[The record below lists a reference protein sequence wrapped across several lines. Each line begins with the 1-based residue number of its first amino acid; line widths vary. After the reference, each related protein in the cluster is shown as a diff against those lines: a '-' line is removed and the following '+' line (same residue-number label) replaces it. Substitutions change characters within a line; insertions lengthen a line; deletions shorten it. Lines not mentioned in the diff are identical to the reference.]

1 MFLLVCKIVPARL
14 CFRFLRVPLTCNP
27 DRRSPVL
34 PAPIHHLQDSQQ
46 PLNFLISY
54 SNDRRYSVPFDLR
67 DMATVARYIY
77 SHYDPETE
85 REDLLLETGQTRA
98 STSSGSVRGGI
109 GFSSCG
115 EEGGQNVDDGDQEEE
130 IDPWLVE
137 LPYAPAKFNPPLK
150 FVKSDLSYEDVNDY
164 IERGYESGLLER
176 AEENDKHVEEER
188 KGISSWYRN
197 LSRTNINTPAPTT
210 VPGTSTMEE
219 RTARAGTLDHPLSSS
234 SATDGSAVA
243 ITQRASEQASTS
255 DPPSQPREPP
265 QPLPRSSTTSRRR
278 NDWFAT
284 NVLSHSPAS
293 GYGSPAPGRRPTPT
307 LADMLAR
314 DPPPNKLQEAYT
326 PPTWIMLPPSNRG
339 FRMLQKS
346 GWSEGEPL
354 GPYFT
359 RRQDAVQTEQ
369 QPVAGP
375 SDLGRKKAAQETRI
389 TEVAVEGYD
398 DIVEI
403 KKGQV
408 IDLTVSD
415 DGEYVSSGDEEIS
428 DEDVMELDDEI
439 PESFSLLSE
448 NSNPASAR
456 PSPPQGEGHGGKAL
470 LTPLSTVL
478 KSDRLG
484 IGLKAK
490 TVGPY
495 KASQKRVTHNAA
507 ALAAHAKASE
517 ERRLFKQKIG
527 RGSRGFARAEK
538 SESEKRRSLL
548 AYLNQ

>member
-1 MFLLVCKIVPARL
+1 MGACLIPLAC
-14 CFRFLRVPLTCNP
+14 LRV
-27 DRRSPVL
+27 SP
-34 PAPIHHLQDSQQ
+34 PIHHLRDFRR
-46 PLNFLISY
+46 LLISY
-54 SNDRRYSVPFDLR
+54 SNNTRYFGPFNFR
-67 DMATVARYIY
+67 VMATVARYIY

-98 STSSGSVRGGI
+98 SMSSGYGRARGGI
-109 GFSSCG
+109 GFSSG
-115 EEGGQNVDDGDQEEE
+115 GEGGQNVDDGDQEEE

-150 FVKSDLSYEDVNDY
+150 FVKSVLSYEDVNDY
-164 IERGYESGLLER
+164 IERGYEFGLPER
-176 AEENDKHVEEER
+176 AEENDKDVEEER

-197 LSRTNINTPAPTT
+197 LSRTNVNTPAPTP

-234 SATDGSAVA
+234 GATYGSVVA
-243 ITQRASEQASTS
+243 ITQRASEQTSTS

-265 QPLPRSSTTSRRR
+265 QHQLRSSTTSRRR
-278 NDWFAT
+278 SDWFAT
-284 NVLSHSPAS
+284 NALSHSPAS
-293 GYGSPAPGRRPTPT
+293 GYGSPAPGPRPTPT

-314 DPPPNKLQEAYT
+314 DPPPNKSQEAYT

-339 FRMLQKS
+339 FQMLQKN

-359 RRQDAVQTEQ
+359 RRQDAIQTEQ

>member
-1 MFLLVCKIVPARL
+1 
-14 CFRFLRVPLTCNP
+14 
-27 DRRSPVL
+27 
-34 PAPIHHLQDSQQ
+34 
-46 PLNFLISY
+46 
-54 SNDRRYSVPFDLR
+54 
-67 DMATVARYIY
+67 MATVARYIR

-85 REDLLLETGQTRA
+85 REDLLLETGQTRT
-98 STSSGSVRGGI
+98 STSSGHDRGPSGGI
-109 GFSSCG
+109 GFSFG
-115 EEGGQNVDDGDQEEE
+115 EEGGRNVDDGDQEEGV
-130 IDPWLVE
+130 DPWLVE

-150 FVKSDLSYEDVNDY
+150 FVKSVLSYEDVNDY
-164 IERGYESGLLER
+164 IEHGYESGLLER
-176 AEENDKHVEEER
+176 DEEKDKDVEER

-197 LSRTNINTPAPTT
+197 LSRTNSSTPAPTPVSEKST
-210 VPGTSTMEE
+210 VAE
-219 RTARAGTLDHPLSSS
+219 RTAGTGTLDHPVSPSG
-234 SATDGSAVA
+234 ATDGSVTI
-243 ITQRASEQASTS
+243 ITQRTS
-255 DPPSQPREPP
+255 NPPSRPQEPLQPQPRP
-265 QPLPRSSTTSRRR
+265 STNSRRR
-278 NDWFAT
+278 SDWFISS
-284 NVLSHSPAS
+284 VLSHSPSTAS
-293 GYGSPAPGRRPTPT
+293 GPDSPAPGPRPPPT

-339 FRMLQKS
+339 FQMLQKS

-359 RRQDAVQTEQ
+359 RRQDIVQTEQ

-375 SDLGRKKAAQETRI
+375 SNLGKRKAAQETRT
-389 TEVAVEGYD
+389 TEIEVEGYD

-415 DGEYVSSGDEEIS
+415 DGESISSSDEEIS
-428 DEDVMELDDEI
+428 DEDAMELDDEV
-439 PESFSLLSE
+439 PRSPNLPSE
-448 NSNPASAR
+448 NSNPASTRA
-456 PSPPQGEGHGGKAL
+456 SPPRGEGHGGKAL
-470 LTPLSTVL
+470 LTPLPTVL

-507 ALAAHAKASE
+507 ALAAHVQANE
-517 ERRLFKQKIG
+517 ERKLLKQKVG

-538 SESEKRRSLL
+538 SESEKRKSLL

>member
-1 MFLLVCKIVPARL
+1 
-14 CFRFLRVPLTCNP
+14 
-27 DRRSPVL
+27 
-34 PAPIHHLQDSQQ
+34 
-46 PLNFLISY
+46 
-54 SNDRRYSVPFDLR
+54 
-67 DMATVARYIY
+67 MATVARYIY

-85 REDLLLETGQTRA
+85 QEDLLLETGQTRA
-98 STSSGSVRGGI
+98 STSSGHGRVRGGI
-109 GFSSCG
+109 GFSSDG
-115 EEGGQNVDDGDQEEE
+115 EEEGRNVDDGDQEEV
-130 IDPWLVE
+130 DPWLVE

-150 FVKSDLSYEDVNDY
+150 FVKSVLSYEDVNDY

-176 AEENDKHVEEER
+176 AEEKDRDVEEER
-188 KGISSWYRN
+188 QGISSWYRN
-197 LSRTNINTPAPTT
+197 LSRTNVNTPAPTPI
-210 VPGTSTMEE
+210 PGTSTVEE
-219 RTARAGTLDHPLSSS
+219 RTARAGTLDHPVSSS
-234 SATDGSAVA
+234 DATDGSVVA
-243 ITQRASEQASTS
+243 ITQRASEQTSTP
-255 DPPSQPREPP
+255 DPPSQPREPLQP
-265 QPLPRSSTTSRRR
+265 QLRSGTISRRR
-278 NDWFAT
+278 SDWFAT
-284 NVLSHSPAS
+284 NVPSHSPAS
-293 GYGSPAPGRRPTPT
+293 SDGSPAPGPRPIPT

-314 DPPPNKLQEAYT
+314 DPPPNKSQEAYT

-359 RRQDAVQTEQ
+359 RRQDAVQAEQ
-369 QPVAGP
+369 QSVAGP
-375 SDLGRKKAAQETRI
+375 SDLGSRKTVQETRV
-389 TEVAVEGYD
+389 TEVEVEGYD

-403 KKGQV
+403 RKGQV

-415 DGEYVSSGDEEIS
+415 DGEYVSSSDEEIS

-439 PESFSLLSE
+439 PESSNLPSE
-448 NSNPASAR
+448 NSNPASAQ
-456 PSPPQGEGHGGKAL
+456 PLPPQGGGHGGKAL

-517 ERRLFKQKIG
+517 ERRLFKQKVG
-527 RGSRGFARAEK
+527 RGSRGFAKAEK
-538 SESEKRRSLL
+538 SESEKRRKLL
-548 AYLNQ
+548 AYFNQ

>member
-1 MFLLVCKIVPARL
+1 MPFVRFVHAVPLVHGGRYRRL
-14 CFRFLRVPLTCNP
+14 CNIGLPVSGYSSGTDSFRSTTSRIPTAA
-27 DRRSPVL
+27 S
-34 PAPIHHLQDSQQ
+34 H
-46 PLNFLISY
+46 SY
-54 SNDRRYSVPFDLR
+54 SNDRGYFSSFNFRV
-67 DMATVARYIY
+67 MATVARYIR

-98 STSSGSVRGGI
+98 STSFGHGCVHGGI
-109 GFSSCG
+109 GFTSDG
-115 EEGGQNVDDGDQEEE
+115 EGGRNVDDDDQEEE
-130 IDPWLVE
+130 VDPWLVE

-150 FVKSDLSYEDVNDY
+150 FVKSVLSYEDVNDY
-164 IERGYESGLLER
+164 IERGYEFGSLGRDEGK
-176 AEENDKHVEEER
+176 DKDVEEEK
-188 KGISSWYRN
+188 KGISNWYRN
-197 LSRTNINTPAPTT
+197 LSRTNVNTPAPTPVPETRT
-210 VPGTSTMEE
+210 VGK
-219 RTARAGTLDHPLSSS
+219 RTARTGTLNYPVPSSG
-234 SATDGSAVA
+234 ATDGSVTT
-243 ITQRASEQASTS
+243 ITQHASEQPPTS
-255 DPPSQPREPP
+255 NPPSRPLEPQPRP
-265 QPLPRSSTTSRRR
+265 TTNSRRR
-278 NDWFAT
+278 SDWFIS
-284 NVLSHSPAS
+284 NVLSHSLSTAS
-293 GYGSPAPGRRPTPT
+293 DPDSPAPGRRSPPT

-314 DPPPNKLQEAYT
+314 DPPPNKLQGAYT

-359 RRQDAVQTEQ
+359 RRQDAVQIEQ
-369 QPVAGP
+369 QPTAGP
-375 SDLGRKKAAQETRI
+375 SNLDKRKVIQETKT
-389 TEVAVEGYD
+389 TEIEVEGYD

-415 DGEYVSSGDEEIS
+415 DAESVSSS
-428 DEDVMELDDEI
+428 DEKVSDDDIMELDDEI
-439 PESFSLLSE
+439 PQSLDIPSE

-456 PSPPQGEGHGGKAL
+456 PSPQGEGHGGKAL
-470 LTPLSTVL
+470 LTPLPTVL

-507 ALAAHAKASE
+507 ALAAHVKANE
-517 ERRLFKQKIG
+517 ERRLFKQKVG

-538 SESEKRRSLL
+538 SESEKRKDLL